1 LRNFI
6 LKIAIKL
13 FLAINF
19 DLLKKL
25 LRLNFSFLYKK
36 VGKKEIPLPVI
47 IWFALA
53 LIAVLAEL
61 FHQQINNYSIFKY
74 VFWHVLHKENLYL
87 EYPALYEDSNHYGPL
102 FSFIIAPFAILP
114 DWLGVILWVLF
125 NAWFLYYAIT
135 KLPLT
140 SKSVLTILLITV
152 VELMTASHNVQ
163 FNPMMT
169 AWIILSYVMVH
180 KGKDFWATFFIVAGF
195 LIKLYGIVGI
205 LFFVFSKH
213 KGKFVGSF
221 LFWLMVL
228 FALPMVISSPAFII
242 QTYQDWFHSLTE
254 KNLHNISLDYV
265 SMTDLSAMGL
275 IRRIFKVSNLSN
287 LVVIIPAVILLAL
300 PLLRLKLYR
309 YKVFQLSYLALCLIS
324 VVIYSSGSES
334 PTFVIAVVGIAIWF
348 VTSNQASRFN
358 ISLLLFA
365 IFLTSLSS
373 TDLFP
378 RFIRQTIILPYALKA
393 LPSCIVWLV
402 LIAKVGLAGEDSFK
416 TAELHE
422 AEMDLT

>member
-422 AEMDLT
+422 AEMKLD

>member
-1 LRNFI
+1 
-6 LKIAIKL
+6 
-13 FLAINF
+13 
-19 DLLKKL
+19 
-25 LRLNFSFLYKK
+25 
-36 VGKKEIPLPVI
+36 
-47 IWFALA
+47 
-53 LIAVLAEL
+53 
-61 FHQQINNYSIFKY
+61 
-74 VFWHVLHKENLYL
+74 
-87 EYPALYEDSNHYGPL
+87 
-102 FSFIIAPFAILP
+102 
-114 DWLGVILWVLF
+114 
-125 NAWFLYYAIT
+125 
-135 KLPLT
+135 
-140 SKSVLTILLITV
+140 
-152 VELMTASHNVQ
+152 MTASHNVQ

-221 LFWLMVL
+221 LFWLTVL

-287 LVVIIPAVILLAL
+287 LVVIIPAVTLLAL

-348 VTSNQASRFN
+348 VISNQASKFN
-358 ISLLLFA
+358 LSLLLFA